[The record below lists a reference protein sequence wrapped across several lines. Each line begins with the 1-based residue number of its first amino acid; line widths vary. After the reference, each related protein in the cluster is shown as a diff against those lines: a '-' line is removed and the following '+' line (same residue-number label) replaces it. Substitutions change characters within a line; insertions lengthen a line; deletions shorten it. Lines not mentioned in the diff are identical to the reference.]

1 MENGKC
7 SPAGIFRC
15 RKYKMNES
23 LTYTEKELDCDILK
37 LDFPSQSK
45 LTHLSFHSLDEGLP
59 LNIAGEYLFEKS
71 GELLFDKIDITSLHL
86 EWLNVW
92 REENEGLNVE
102 VNNHVQD
109 EIDLLRIFTDNFQP
123 RDYLAFY
130 RPAHIANVNEK
141 NEVEDYGIFFIRDRM
156 FRAVTELPQ
165 NRSWIGMD
173 EKLKEKYRRLFF
185 YKVFIHEL
193 CHAWVEDL
201 VSKVCSENK
210 VPKNDS
216 YYLKTLKKFHAYI
229 PMEEA
234 LCNTAAY
241 GYLYNLKKED
251 NSFNEIKKEI
261 FSWMRGQPE
270 GYRNFKEIKEEPRTS
285 EHFYKL
291 VGLVLKKCYRL
302 PYDNVQEIVKDYF
315 SSESF
320 NKSKVPLDFIPRFK
334 NEQFD
339 PKNTGDEKINSYIK
353 ANYNIKDIAYVVA
366 AHKDHN
372 GLVDLIDF

>member
-1 MENGKC
+1 
-7 SPAGIFRC
+7 
-15 RKYKMNES
+15 MNES
-23 LTYTEKELDCDILK
+23 LSYTGKELKSDILK
-37 LDFPSQSK
+37 LDFDPPSK
-45 LTHLSFHSLDEGLP
+45 LTHLSFHFFDQGLP
-59 LNIAGEYLFEKS
+59 LNIAGENLFEKS
-71 GELLFDKIDITSLHL
+71 GELLFDKIEIPSPHL
-86 EWLNVW
+86 EWLDVW
-92 REENEGLNVE
+92 REENEGSTVKVNSHVE
-102 VNNHVQD
+102 D
-109 EIDLLRIFTDNFQP
+109 KKLLHAIKIKPQYSDSFQP

-130 RPAHIANVNEK
+130 RPAHIV

-165 NRSWIGMD
+165 NRSWDGMD
-173 EKLKEKYRRLFF
+173 QKLKEKYRRLFF

-241 GYLYNLKKED
+241 GYLYNLKTVD
-251 NSFNEIKKEI
+251 NSCDEIKEEI

-270 GYRNFKEIKEEPRTS
+270 GYRNFKEIREEPGKS

-291 VGLVLKKCYRL
+291 IGLVLKRCYGL
-302 PYDNVQEIVKDYF
+302 PYDNVQEIVKEYF
-315 SSESF
+315 SNKSF
-320 NKSKVPLDFIPRFK
+320 KKSKVPLDFIPQFISQSQIAEFMPTDFGNSTIDEVIKKDFK
-334 NEQFD
+334 
-339 PKNTGDEKINSYIK
+339 KIQDK
-353 ANYNIKDIAYVVA
+353 KVRDAYNGTELEDVI
-366 AHKDHN
+366 N
-372 GLVDLIDF
+372 F

>member
-1 MENGKC
+1 
-7 SPAGIFRC
+7 
-15 RKYKMNES
+15 MNES

-37 LDFPSQSK
+37 LDFDPPSK
-45 LTHLSFHSLDEGLP
+45 LTRLSFHSLDEGLP

-109 EIDLLRIFTDNFQP
+109 EIDLLRIFPDNFQP

-165 NRSWIGMD
+165 NRSWIGME

-201 VSKVCSENK
+201 VSKVCI
-210 VPKNDS
+210 KNDVDFKNS
-216 YYLKTLKKFHAYI
+216 PYTKTLEKYKAYI

-241 GYLYNLKKED
+241 GYLYNLKKLD
-251 NSFNEIKKEI
+251 NSCDEIKEEI

-270 GYRNFKEIKEEPRTS
+270 GYRNFKEIREEPGTS
-285 EHFYKL
+285 EHFHKL
-291 VGLVLKKCYRL
+291 VVLVLKTCYGL
-302 PYDNVQEIVKDYF
+302 PYGNVQEIVKEYF

-320 NKSKVPLDFIPRFK
+320 NKSKVPLNFIPVFK
-334 NEQFD
+334 DTIFVQKEL
-339 PKNTGDEKINSYIK
+339 GDKYINKKIKEDFLEKDAAIV
-353 ANYNIKDIAYVVA
+353 KDCY
-366 AHKDHN
+366 KDHI
-372 GLVDLIDF
+372 LTDMISF